1 MTGNPCCDLS
11 CQSLPRTFFI
21 TWKHRGK
28 WAKHVPEISMLDC
41 SHSASSG
48 APWTPDIKWKSHL
61 RIRRRIKVDKI
72 PANWRR
78 LWGLAPH
85 HLPHSSPRIGCCVS
99 DLGSPGSK
107 EFNLCCPIKK
117 EPCTEGI
124 GPGCHPALCQC
135 ILELGTSSEAPVH
148 RFGHG
153 SSRFKQYTQER
164 CSNRVKW
171 RQPRTSWASATGAS
185 SSCLKFAYS
194 GWCW

>member
-1 MTGNPCCDLS
+1 
-11 CQSLPRTFFI
+11 
-21 TWKHRGK
+21 
-28 WAKHVPEISMLDC
+28 MLDC

-48 APWTPDIKWKSHL
+48 APWTPDIKWRSHL

-85 HLPHSSPRIGCCVS
+85 HLPHSSPMIGCCVS

-107 EFNLCCPIKK
+107 EFNLSCSIRNKR

-135 ILELGTSSEAPVH
+135 ILEQGTSSEAPVH
-148 RFGHG
+148 NREIYTWLFKVQTGSDDDNRAPPERLPQAPRAAAWSLHIQVDAGNLPHAIGRSSLHG
-153 SSRFKQYTQER
+153 K
-164 CSNRVKW
+164 
-171 RQPRTSWASATGAS
+171 
-185 SSCLKFAYS
+185 
-194 GWCW
+194 